1 MSRTERLWFAVA
13 PAALVAGA
21 AASAFMYFSDH
32 QDLPRLQA
40 VLTALIGGSFVAA
53 GLIARTRRPENRTGL
68 LLIAVGFTWFLSGLA
83 GTNQSLSWTI
93 GVAVMAVPAGFLIHL
108 LLAYPSGRLQST
120 WERFVVVTGYALVTI
135 GHGSHMLVEPDPL
148 RCDECPSNAFLVSE
162 QDRVADVLTSST
174 RTIAVV
180 YLLAVVGT
188 LVARWLGSS
197 MAARRALTPV
207 FVAGGTTLLLF
218 AVSVGAQPFSYRL
231 SEVTGWIASFVLV
244 GVPFL
249 FLTGLLQTRLALA
262 EVIRTLVAEPEEG
275 SRGTQARVRHLLHD
289 PTAELLLWCGQPF
302 LGYMD
307 VERKPRDVR
316 NVGAGR
322 AVTPIERDGRRL
334 AAIVH
339 DEALL
344 DEPELVEQVAAAVG
358 LEIERD
364 QNLFELRASERR
376 SRALLEASPDSM
388 FRISREGRILDYRV
402 QPPVRLFRSPEGL
415 IGSDVYE
422 GDFPNEIT
430 ARTMALG
437 EQALATGELQVHEY
451 EVEVEGELRYQE
463 ERITPSGADEFLIII
478 RDVTERKR
486 QEKEQA
492 AVHRVALAVAR
503 ERRTERIFD
512 LVTEEAGRVLGA
524 HSANL
529 IRYEAGGE
537 EGVTVGRWSMPGV
550 PSGPVGER
558 LPTRDGPSRLM
569 RQTGRAVRYELKEG
583 SVPPS
588 FAAQMR
594 EWGVDSFVA
603 APITVSGHLWGAVG
617 ASLKA
622 PHSFAPGAEERLGAF
637 TRLVSLALANEE
649 AREQLAASLS
659 DLEASE
665 RRSRALLEAMPDNM
679 FRISGDGTFLD
690 IRESPGSKVGAVH
703 SKVGNSIY
711 DYPGVPRELIDLV
724 MATGR
729 LALQT
734 GELQTIEW
742 ELGEAGDLRHQEG
755 RFMPSGEYEFFLVVR
770 DVTARKRQEREQA
783 ALHRV
788 ALAVAGDAHAERIF
802 DLVTEEVGRLLGAHA
817 ANLVRYE
824 PGGEAAVV
832 VGRWSERGISSEPHG
847 ERYRTEGAPSH
858 RVYETGAPVRF
869 ELDDG
874 TAPFVFAEQM
884 REWGV
889 NSVVAAPITVA
900 GQPWGAVAAWLSAPH
915 SFPPGAEE
923 RMGAFTRLVSLAVA
937 NEEAREQL
945 AASRARLVSAGDEER
960 RRLERNLHDGA
971 QQRLVSVSLSLRLA
985 RARLPADPDA
995 AEELL
1000 STANAE
1006 LTIALEELRELARGI
1021 HPAVL
1026 TERGLGPA
1034 LASLADRTPL
1044 PVELE
1049 RLPDQRL
1056 PGPVEA
1062 AAYYVV
1068 SEALANVAK
1077 YADASAVSVRVAHED
1092 GRAVVE
1098 VVDDGVGGAD
1108 PEQGSGLRGLTD
1120 RVEALGGH
1128 LGVASRAGEG
1138 TRIRAEIPLFQTPLD
1153 RLAAYLE
1160 RSAVGTSSRG

>member
-13 PAALVAGA
+13 PAALVGGT
-21 AASAFMYFSDH
+21 AASAFMFFSDH

-40 VLTALIGGSFVAA
+40 VLTALVGGSFVAA
-53 GLIARTRRPENRTGL
+53 GLIARTRRPQNRTGL
-68 LLIAVGFTWFLSGLA
+68 LLIAVGFTWFLGGLV
-83 GTNQSLSWTI
+83 GTSQSLSWTI

-108 LLAYPSGRLQST
+108 LLAYPSGRLQSS
-120 WERFVVVTGYALVTI
+120 WERFVVVTGYVLVSL
-135 GHGSHMLVEPDPL
+135 GHGSHLLVEPDPL
-148 RCDECPSNAFLVSE
+148 QCEECPSNAFLVSD
-162 QDRVADVLTSST
+162 QDRIADILTSSI

-207 FVAGGTTLLLF
+207 FVAGGVTLLLF

-231 SEVTGWIASFVLV
+231 SEVTGWIASFVLI

-262 EVIRTLVAEPEEG
+262 EIIRTLVAEPEEG
-275 SRGTQARVRHLLHD
+275 SRGAQARVRRLLHD
-289 PTAELLLWCGQPF
+289 PTAELLMWCGQPF
-302 LGYMD
+302 LGYID
-307 VERKPRDVR
+307 VERNPRDLR
-316 NVGAGR
+316 DVGVGR
-322 AVTPIERDGRRL
+322 ALTPIERDGRRL

-402 QPPVRLFRSPEGL
+402 QPPIRLFRSAEGM
-415 IGSDVYE
+415 IGSDVYD
-422 GDFPNEIT
+422 GDFPSEIT

-437 EQALATGELQVHEY
+437 EKALDTGELQVHEY
-451 EVEVEGELRYQE
+451 ELEVDGEVRYQE
-463 ERITPSGADEFLIII
+463 ERITRSGADEFLIII
-478 RDVTERKR
+478 RDITERKR
-486 QEKEQA
+486 QEQ
-492 AVHRVALAVAR
+492 
-503 ERRTERIFD
+503 
-512 LVTEEAGRVLGA
+512 
-524 HSANL
+524 
-529 IRYEAGGE
+529 
-537 EGVTVGRWSMPGV
+537 
-550 PSGPVGER
+550 
-558 LPTRDGPSRLM
+558 
-569 RQTGRAVRYELKEG
+569 EL
-583 SVPPS
+583 
-588 FAAQMR
+588 QR
-594 EWGVDSFVA
+594 
-603 APITVSGHLWGAVG
+603 
-617 ASLKA
+617 
-622 PHSFAPGAEERLGAF
+622 
-637 TRLVSLALANEE
+637 
-649 AREQLAASLS
+649 
-659 DLEASE
+659 SE
-665 RRSRALLEAMPDNM
+665 RRSRALLEALPDNM
-679 FRISGDGTFLD
+679 FRISGDGIFLD
-690 IRESPGSKVGAVH
+690 IQESTGSTMRPVRSKVG
-703 SKVGNSIY
+703 KSIY
-711 DYPGVPRELIDLV
+711 DYPGVPRELIDRI

-729 LALQT
+729 RALQT

-755 RFMPSGEYEFFLVVR
+755 RFIPSGEYEFFLVVR

-788 ALAVAGDAHAERIF
+788 ALAVAGEAHAQRIF

-824 PGGEAAVV
+824 PGGEEAVI
-832 VGRWSERGISSEPHG
+832 VGRWSEPGISSEPHG
-847 ERYRTEGAPSH
+847 ERYRTRGAPSH
-858 RVYETGAPVRF
+858 RVYETGGPVRF

-874 TAPFVFAEQM
+874 TVPFVFAEQM

-945 AASRARLVSAGDEER
+945 AASRARLVSAGDKER

-985 RARLPADPDA
+985 RARLPSDPHA
-995 AEELL
+995 AEDLL
-1000 STANAE
+1000 SAANAE
-1006 LTIALEELRELARGI
+1006 LAIALEELRELARGI

-1034 LASLADRTPL
+1034 LESLADRTPL
-1044 PVELE
+1044 PVELA
-1049 RLPDQRL
+1049 RLPDERL

-1077 YADASAVSVRVAHED
+1077 YADASVVSVRVAQED

-1160 RSAVGTSSRG
+1160 RGAVGTSSGA